1 VGSKRKAPMRYYS
14 KKTEKL
20 RKSKNKKLKK
30 PNREK
35 KAIKILKKP
44 TGSIRFLSL
53 KRKKPNR
60 TQIGKNERKPSQ
72 TSLNRFSKKPNRTKT
87 GLFELVSVFFKKKF
101 NLITFFLYKN

>member
-87 GLFELVSVFFKKKF
+87 GRFELVSVFFLKKIQF
-101 NLITFFLYKN
+101 DYVFFL

>member
-1 VGSKRKAPMRYYS
+1 MRYYS

-53 KRKKPNR
+53 KLKKPNQ
-60 TQIGKNERKPSQ
+60 TQIGKNEPKPSQ

-87 GLFELVSVFFKKKF
+87 GRFELVSVFFKKKIQF
-101 NLITFFLYKN
+101 DYVFFYKN

>member
-1 VGSKRKAPMRYYS
+1 MGSKRKAPMRYYS

-35 KAIKILKKP
+35 KAIKILKKL

-60 TQIGKNERKPSQ
+60 TQIGKNKRKQSQ

-87 GLFELVSVFFKKKF
+87 GRFELVSVFFKKKIQF
-101 NLITFFLYKN
+101 DYVFFL